1 MGFKASDDWLRSKFE
16 EYVCSTLSAIKFVD
30 YLNQSKDGSVLVNA
44 NDPTGL
50 SSFNEAWLSAFR
62 HTHAFEVWDRNTDPL
77 IFDLVEP
84 RHPCEGQAH
93 LLEDVGIRLA
103 NGLHDL
109 HLDERL
115 GPTQEAISKGIASGS
130 EGVWRVYSSLKADL
144 AKRQA
149 DYKERKAKED
159 AELAAMTPG
168 EKEAK
173 EREKAAAPDVTNQG
187 ETILLARGKFRPLT
201 SPCSPCWCS

>member
-16 EYVCSTLSAIKFVD
+16 EYCCSALSAMKFVD
-30 YLNQSKDGSVLVNA
+30 YLGQSKTGTVLVNS

-50 SSFNEAWLSAFR
+50 SSFNEAWLAAFR
-62 HTHAFEVWDRNTDPL
+62 HTHAFEVWDRNTDPV

-109 HLDERL
+109 HLDEKL
-115 GPTQEAISKGIASGS
+115 APTQEAITKGIASGS
-130 EGVWRVYSSLKADL
+130 EGVWRVYSSLKSDL

-149 DYKERKAKED
+149 DYRERKAKEE
-159 AELAAMTPG
+159 AELAAMTPQ
-168 EKEAK
+168 EKE
-173 EREKAAAPDVTNQG
+173 EREKNAAPDVTNQG
-187 ETILLARGKFRPLT
+187 ETSCFCACHSG
-201 SPCSPCWCS
+201 

>member
-16 EYVCSTLSAIKFVD
+16 EYCCSALSAMKFVD
-30 YLNQSKDGSVLVNA
+30 YLGQSKTGTVLVNS

-50 SSFNEAWLSAFR
+50 SSFNEAWLAAFR
-62 HTHAFEVWDRNTDPL
+62 HTHAFEVWDRNTDPV

-109 HLDERL
+109 HLDEKL
-115 GPTQEAISKGIASGS
+115 APTQEAITKGIASGS
-130 EGVWRVYSSLKADL
+130 EGVWRVYSSLKSDL

-149 DYKERKAKED
+149 DYRERKAKEE
-159 AELAAMTPG
+159 AELAAMTPQ
-168 EKEAK
+168 EKE
-173 EREKAAAPDVTNQG
+173 EREKNAAPDVTNQG
-187 ETILLARGKFRPLT
+187 ETSCLFAWHSG
-201 SPCSPCWCS
+201 